1 MEIADQESDLYKE
14 LIRNCAFYLALYLRC
29 GLMGTDKKMLSSYW
43 MQVGQ
48 DGESQGSDS

>member
-29 GLMGTDKKMLSSYW
+29 GLMGTDKKNAVFLLDAGRAGW
-43 MQVGQ
+43 GITRK
-48 DGESQGSDS
+48 